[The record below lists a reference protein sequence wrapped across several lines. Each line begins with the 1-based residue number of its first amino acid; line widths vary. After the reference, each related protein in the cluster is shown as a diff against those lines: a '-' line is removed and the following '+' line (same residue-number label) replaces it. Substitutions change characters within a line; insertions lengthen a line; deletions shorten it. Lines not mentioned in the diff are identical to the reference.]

1 MREGNEDMTGKQK
14 CEMLK
19 QLRKAL
25 AEANGIIY
33 LSAECTYIGNCRG
46 YCEKC
51 DAEARYLDSELNR
64 LARAGKTIKVTD
76 VAYQTFLK
84 NIDTIKQESES
95 FENSE
100 FVEGE
105 IIQSKD
111 QERKPANFV
120 DESEF
125 TAGLIPIRRKDRKS
139 EF

>member
-1 MREGNEDMTGKQK
+1 MTGKQK

-19 QLRKAL
+19 QLRKEL

-33 LSAECTYIGNCRG
+33 LSAECTYVGNCRG

-64 LARAGKTIKVTD
+64 LAKAGKTIKVTD
-76 VAYQTFLK
+76 VTYQTFLK
-84 NIDTIKQESES
+84 NIDTIKQEEEAFEDSEL
-95 FENSE
+95 
-100 FVEGE
+100 VEGE
-105 IIQSKD
+105 IIQSKG

-125 TAGLIPIRRKDRKS
+125 TAGLLPLHKRERKS
-139 EF
+139 KF